1 LKESTVRYPAYVH
14 PEDGAFVVT
23 FPDCAGCQTQA
34 DTSSEVASM
43 AEEALVGWLE
53 AMMEVGEV
61 PPPPRER
68 TRPPK
73 GARLEW
79 VSVPATLAA
88 KVALRQ
94 ARLEAGLTQAEL
106 ARRAGV
112 SQQQV
117 AKIERPDSNPTLAT
131 LERLAQVLGLRL
143 HVAFAAP

>member
-1 LKESTVRYPAYVH
+1 MRYPAYVH
-14 PEDGAFVVT
+14 PEDGSFVVT
-23 FPDCAGCQTQA
+23 FPDCDGCQTQA
-34 DTSSEVASM
+34 DSVAEVAVM

-61 PPPPRER
+61 PAVPRER
-68 TRPPK
+68 ARPPK

-94 ARLEAGLTQAEL
+94 ARHHAGLTQAEF

-117 AKIERPDSNPTLAT
+117 AKVERPDSNPTLAT
-131 LERLAQVLGLRL
+131 LERLARVLGLRL
-143 HVAFAAP
+143 QVAFAEA